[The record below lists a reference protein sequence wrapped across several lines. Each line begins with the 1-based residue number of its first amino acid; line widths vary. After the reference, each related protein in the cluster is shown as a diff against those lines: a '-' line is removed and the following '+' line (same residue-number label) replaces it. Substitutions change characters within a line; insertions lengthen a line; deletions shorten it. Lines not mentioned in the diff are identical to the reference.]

1 MREVSLFSS
10 TQKPACGEERLTIS
24 VLRQHYPKSLE
35 KKYKQTGFQLIISN
49 SVNPVQNFCSEAK
62 VKDGKRKKWAEGLLS
77 QNGRYEM
84 KEVKSI

>member
-1 MREVSLFSS
+1 M
-10 TQKPACGEERLTIS
+10 
-24 VLRQHYPKSLE
+24 
-35 KKYKQTGFQLIISN
+35 LILCWYSWLHKIVEDDFNNCLHSGLI
-49 SVNPVQNFCSEAK
+49 AK